1 MTSPGGAVPKT
12 ASPGDDVV
20 DNQKCGARSRR
31 GDDYFFFAVFVT
43 DRLRAGAAFLPAFF
57 VRFLV
62 VVFFIAI
69 VSS

>member
-1 MTSPGGAVPKT
+1 
-12 ASPGDDVV
+12 VV
-20 DNQKCGARSRR
+20 DISEARRASAAD
-31 GDDYFFFAVFVT
+31 GYFFFAVFRT